1 MTQPVVQL
9 DLPLCIGSGASQE
22 LVVQRAA
29 GKRSVCHAPGLAGR
43 EIQGFSFPNRIRL
56 ELVQPRIQMPDRRVS
71 ELLSLGGES
80 GGGRAAEAAL
90 SPTVS
95 RTSARLRQ
103 EGLHRRQDSQSN
115 VQWLCHKCLKRERGH
130 SGTGQNL

>member
-43 EIQGFSFPNRIRL
+43 EIQGFSFPKRIRL
-56 ELVQPRIQMPDRRVS
+56 ELMQPRIQMPDRHVS
-71 ELLSLGGES
+71 ELLSLEGE
-80 GGGRAAEAAL
+80 
-90 SPTVS
+90 TV
-95 RTSARLRQ
+95 
-103 EGLHRRQDSQSN
+103 G
-115 VQWLCHKCLKRERGH
+115 
-130 SGTGQNL
+130 